1 MRRIRCGLL
10 WIFMIWKRMFKKPGY
25 VILLLLIALFAG
37 VFSVFLQNSGELVK
51 IAIFADEESTQ
62 KVFCNSEKTTT
73 VIKYEYFDSE
83 EKALDAVKLQGYDAA
98 WVMNGTLEESAQK
111 FVLSGKPMVQIFER
125 EDTVFLRLSRER
137 LYATI
142 YPYVSKALYDEFMQE
157 NFADAHR
164 EVTDEYYYSQ
174 SEARPIIEIKFN
186 NSEQKIDELDLL
198 ASPVRGI
205 LAVAVFLC
213 AYAALMS
220 FKRDRDVGLFARSPE
235 NRLVYIEAAYIFI
248 SVVNAAVLSLFSM
261 WLTGIFT
268 AFGTEL
274 LLMLVYMLL
283 CTSLCIVLG
292 ELSENVGI
300 LGAVMPIITLVML
313 VLCPV
318 FINIANIPQIQ
329 LLLPPFYYLS
339 AIQNMKYVAYS
350 ALYIVASVVL
360 YALLRLIKYGL
371 LHIRYRK

>member
-1 MRRIRCGLL
+1 
-10 WIFMIWKRMFKKPGY
+10 MIWKRMFKKPGY

-37 VFSVFLQNSGELVK
+37 AFSIFAQNSGELVK
-51 IAIFADEESTQ
+51 IAIFADQESTQ
-62 KVFCNSEKTTT
+62 RVFCDSEKNTT

-98 WVMNGTLEESAQK
+98 WILNGTLEESARK
-111 FVLSGKPMVQIFER
+111 FVLSGKPMVRIFER
-125 EDTVFLRLSRER
+125 EETVFLRLSRER

-142 YPYVSKALYDEFMQE
+142 YPYVSKAIYDEFMTE
-157 NFADAHR
+157 NFADTDR
-164 EVTDEYYYSQ
+164 EVTDGYYYSQ

-186 NSEQKIDELDLL
+186 NSEQSVSDLKLL

-213 AYAALMS
+213 AYAAMLS
-220 FKRDRDVGLFARSPE
+220 FKRDRDSGLFARSPE
-235 NRLVYIEAAYIFI
+235 SRLVYIEAAYIFI
-248 SVVNAAVLSLFSM
+248 SVFNAAALSLASM

-268 AFGTEL
+268 TLGTEL

-283 CTSLCIVLG
+283 CTVFCIVLG
-292 ELSENVGI
+292 ELSESIGA

-339 AIQNMKYVAYS
+339 ALRNTDF
-350 ALYIVASVVL
+350 VL
-360 YALLRLIKYGL
+360 YGFVYVLASAAIYVIIRGVKLMLLKIKY
-371 LHIRYRK
+371 R